1 MTNNKGGMNN
11 IRHPTD
17 RYIQIGDSGL
27 IRVEAI
33 GNVHSVFHPLDKH
46 GIPEGVVVCVQDVV
60 HTPWLGFNIFSI
72 WKVAHKTSCSV
83 NPTGTQAG
91 RLRLIRGSPNDS
103 FYATRLP
110 PPPLPVDVANESAP
124 ESSACNPPMPV
135 GAVGASRESAF
146 VSAACMSSPVFRS
159 ENNLV
164 QPLSVV
170 MASPM
175 ELELELETALSH
187 PTPCGSS
194 TAWIYRPQS
203 ISDVKTETYAV
214 EWDIFDR
221 MMQDRE
227 SDECALAIF
236 GPGKTLPM
244 LATIASE
251 LILRCSMTAPA
262 TCPNLF

>member
-1 MTNNKGGMNN
+1 M
-11 IRHPTD
+11 I
-17 RYIQIGDSGL
+17 Y
-27 IRVEAI
+27 
-33 GNVHSVFHPLDKH
+33 
-46 GIPEGVVVCVQDVV
+46 
-60 HTPWLGFNIFSI
+60 TPWLGFNLFSI
-72 WKVAHKTSCSV
+72 WKVARKTSCSV

-91 RLRLIRGSPNDS
+91 RLRFIRGSANNS
-103 FYATRLP
+103 LYATRLP

-124 ESSACNPPMPV
+124 ESSDCNPPMPV
-135 GAVGASRESAF
+135 GAVGASCESAF
-146 VSAACMSSPVFRS
+146 VSVACISPPVPLS

-164 QPLSVV
+164 QPSSGV

-175 ELELELETALSH
+175 ELELELETAVSH
-187 PTPCGSS
+187 PTPCDSS

-203 ISDVKTETYAV
+203 ISDETTEAYAV

-227 SDECALAIF
+227 SKECALAIL
-236 GPGKTLPM
+236 GPGKTLSI

-251 LILRCSMTAPA
+251 SILTCSMTAPA